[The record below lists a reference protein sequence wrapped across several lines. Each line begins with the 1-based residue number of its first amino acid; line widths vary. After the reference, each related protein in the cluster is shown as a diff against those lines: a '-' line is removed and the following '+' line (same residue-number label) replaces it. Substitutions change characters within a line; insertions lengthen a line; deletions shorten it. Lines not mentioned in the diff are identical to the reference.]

1 MSVYDEELE
10 VREQTPVESALASL
24 KESIR
29 SAENELEGN
38 FELGV
43 NSLKSW
49 NGLIFSLEFLIL
61 QLKRFDVE
69 FDISFYGNGETVPS
83 ELNDMIEMYQL
94 AIKREKPFRL
104 KDLTDSSP
112 ADSPSTDDDIP
123 F

>member
-1 MSVYDEELE
+1 MSVYDEDID
-10 VREQTPVESALASL
+10 VRQQTPVENALSSL
-24 KESIR
+24 IESIR

-49 NGLIFSLEFLIL
+49 NGLVFSLEFLIL
-61 QLKRFDVE
+61 QLKRFDVS
-69 FDISFYGNGETVPS
+69 FDLSFYGNGETVPT

-112 ADSPSTDDDIP
+112 TDSHPTDDDIP